1 MSHDPE
7 LRRRW
12 LEYEHELAEV
22 MALMGEDPAG
32 EPSEAATMM
41 ARQRHKHARRPST
54 WIDTLEANK
63 VRR

>member
-22 MALMGEDPAG
+22 MALLGEDPAG
-32 EPSEAATMM
+32 HPSDEATEM
-41 ARQRHKHARRPST
+41 ARQRHERARRPPT